1 MNDMN
6 IIRGVDI
13 EKSSMQS
20 STDVAKRTQFKK
32 ASQEEELAAP
42 IILVIWFFLPV
53 LTITLYELEAS
64 FGVTVFDLRVAAT
77 MVGISKCPKQ
87 YNKVAVSLGF
97 LVFLIVSILPWSL
110 TRAPKTGS
118 FLFVSAVLPL
128 ISIKVESFGFTSR
141 YKTMIFF
148 LASVIA
154 GLAFSALQMT
164 EYGEFN
170 IEIFHAN
177 FIKATLNIS
186 IW

>member
-1 MNDMN
+1 MEKQESETPRS
-6 IIRGVDI
+6 IHCI
-13 EKSSMQS
+13 EKRNQTEPDKLPA
-20 STDVAKRTQFKK
+20 STIVF
-32 ASQEEELAAP
+32 LW
-42 IILVIWFFLPV
+42 LFFLI
-53 LTITLYELEAS
+53 LTITFYELEAS

-77 MVGISKCPKQ
+77 MVGISKCPEQ
-87 YNKVAVSLGF
+87 YNKVALSLGF

-128 ISIKVESFGFTSR
+128 ILIKVESFGFTSR